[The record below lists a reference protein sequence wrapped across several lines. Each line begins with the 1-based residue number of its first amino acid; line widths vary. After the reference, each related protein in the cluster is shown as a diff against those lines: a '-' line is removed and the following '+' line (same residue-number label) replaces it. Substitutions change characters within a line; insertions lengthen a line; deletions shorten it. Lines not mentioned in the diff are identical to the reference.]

1 MLRNCGSPSLG
12 EPREKSSPGLARATT
27 KAAAELA
34 RDSVDS
40 TRIKAFR
47 ESNIPSLVPHQVC
60 RSDLILA
67 AVANPFGHPANP
79 LYYPSPASPPHNAVF
94 ILFRCC

>member
-1 MLRNCGSPSLG
+1 MLRNAGSPSLG

-34 RDSVDS
+34 RDSIDS

-47 ESNIPSLVPHQVC
+47 ESNIPSLAAHQVC
-60 RSDLILA
+60 FSDLIPRDRCKFVRAPRKPALLPAICFA
-67 AVANPFGHPANP
+67 AP
-79 LYYPSPASPPHNAVF
+79 
-94 ILFRCC
+94 